1 VTEKI
6 KRVIR
11 KRSKKSK
18 QRSAIAL
25 LITLFFVISVTAAVG
40 VSMIQLR
47 LSAEQVREGKCLI
60 QSSMILD
67 DLRKLLKTSPVL
79 DKIKDADEL
88 RYFLENTSIIPV
100 ALENLNVKINIH
112 SAMGRININS
122 LASFKAFQEA
132 LSVYMLQYDIEDI
145 EYFQDLLI
153 DSMSGN
159 QPHYR
164 TDVFDSKPWLY
175 RERIVSM
182 AHLEQIIDYYI
193 MTRHDEN
200 IKKIPWK
207 QLVRFSVHNDRY
219 IDANYM
225 TPQVWQLLL
234 PDLNEGVSTDLA
246 KWDVVYKESGDF
258 GLSEE
263 DLEHLKKFRLSYYV
277 PRLEVNVDVSRNDQ
291 NVHVAFEYDLKT
303 KKGGNFDYGL

>member
-1 VTEKI
+1 MTEKI

-100 ALENLNVKINIH
+100 ALENNV
-112 SAMGRININS
+112 
-122 LASFKAFQEA
+122 
-132 LSVYMLQYDIEDI
+132 
-145 EYFQDLLI
+145 
-153 DSMSGN
+153 
-159 QPHYR
+159 
-164 TDVFDSKPWLY
+164 T
-175 RERIVSM
+175 
-182 AHLEQIIDYYI
+182 HL
-193 MTRHDEN
+193 
-200 IKKIPWK
+200 
-207 QLVRFSVHNDRY
+207 
-219 IDANYM
+219 
-225 TPQVWQLLL
+225 
-234 PDLNEGVSTDLA
+234 
-246 KWDVVYKESGDF
+246 
-258 GLSEE
+258 
-263 DLEHLKKFRLSYYV
+263 HL
-277 PRLEVNVDVSRNDQ
+277 
-291 NVHVAFEYDLKT
+291 
-303 KKGGNFDYGL
+303 